1 MTAARAKIAGAFS
14 LTKKTTAEA
23 ASAAAPT
30 SAIETRKRSRR
41 NRSPSEAAKGA
52 TSAAG
57 SMRTSPAMPTP
68 DRPACVVGED
78 AERDEMRPLGCD
90 RRPPPEFEAPEVL
103 VAEDGNQAGE
113 GLSRSVHPAIESQK
127 PAPNKAA

>member
-1 MTAARAKIAGAFS
+1 MDVAPFEPINSSGVRASEGSNACCAGRTSVAESPTTAARAKIAGAFS

-57 SMRTSPAMPTP
+57 SMRTSPAMPDATAP
-68 DRPACVVGED
+68 PA
-78 AERDEMRPLGCD
+78 
-90 RRPPPEFEAPEVL
+90 
-103 VAEDGNQAGE
+103 
-113 GLSRSVHPAIESQK
+113 S
-127 PAPNKAA
+127 